1 MNTKNIRRIV
11 LASDVET
18 KIDSSASN
26 VSVDAQLAK
35 HSEDVPI
42 SNYDRVNIDENT
54 HMVTS
59 PDPPGGFLDPA

>member
-1 MNTKNIRRIV
+1 MNTKNIQKIV

-26 VSVDAQLAK
+26 VNIDAQFAK
-35 HSEDVPI
+35 HSEDVPT
-42 SNYDRVNIDENT
+42 SNFDSIVIDDTT

-59 PDPPGGFLDPA
+59 PDPPGGFLDPN